1 MDGFGICGLQLAGRA
16 GNNVDS
22 MIEEIDGVKRRF
34 PWVQMMLLGELNA
47 HGARVADAEPLPSAA
62 ELAFAEAA
70 RRNQI
75 WLIPGTMYERVGAE
89 VYNTASVINP
99 AGQVIARY
107 RKVFPFCPYERGV
120 ACGKELCTFDVPGVG
135 RFGVAIC
142 YDMWFPELVRALALR
157 GAEVILN
164 PTMTNTI
171 DRDVEVAIARANAA
185 MNQCYFVSVNVA
197 DRLGCGE
204 SCIFGPGGELIHRAG
219 KTREII
225 PVELDFAYLRRVR
238 RTGWHGLGQPLKSL
252 RDSTMNFATELS
264 PATRARALQD
274 LGPLAMPSAMP
285 SDGSV

>member
-238 RTGWHGLGQPLKSL
+238 RTGWNGLGQPLKSL

-264 PATRARALQD
+264 PATRGRALQD
-274 LGPLAMPSAMP
+274 LGPLAMPSATP
-285 SDGSV
+285 SESST